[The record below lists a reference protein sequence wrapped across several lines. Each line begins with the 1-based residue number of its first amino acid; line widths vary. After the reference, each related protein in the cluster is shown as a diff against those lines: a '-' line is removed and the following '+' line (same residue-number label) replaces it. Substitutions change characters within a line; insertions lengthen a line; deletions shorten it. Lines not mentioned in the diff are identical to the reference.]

1 MGTARI
7 LLACIGIA
15 SLVSP
20 IASLREDAVQQLLDP
35 HAEGGEKE
43 VSEKPHG
50 EAAKG
55 TESSSAES
63 EGHSEA
69 SEEEH
74 GEHAV
79 SDANLTTE
87 EKEVKT
93 KQRQLGIGLSE
104 SLMAAVPW
112 NMFVLWMVMYP
123 DPQVKVYSVK
133 TLSTCMIIFCAL
145 SIESLQLGYAS
156 HHVLEGP
163 IFLMYWAAVSGV
175 GFYLRHH
182 HEGMVAFLAIL
193 SHVSAFVA
201 VRMFSELFEKVADR
215 HEHKGKYYV
224 IGIHVVFTIIT
235 TCILRTMIWVTT
247 LLLHKIDFK
256 DKQEELSDHPEH
268 TDQTDHPQVD
278 ASQQDSPVAVAHE
291 GTEAKETKET
301 SLPQEHS
308 NTVDVEADH
317 PKVTAGIYLDHETKD
332 VQTDAEPSSEHH
344 SAHHHS
350 LKEMVI
356 EEIEEANLDACV
368 IIVSCLAK
376 KCLAEMI
383 LMSLD
388 VGDDIFK
395 ALPLKKFDP
404 VSYHLALALFCAVTL
419 GLYALTAVCHVKAL
433 SHLNQR
439 FLTLSLA
446 FTAAWMSI
454 ICVKLIVK
462 QMVEDTTCLSIL
474 SALFVTPIC
483 CLMIIVL
490 DKFAD
495 FEFIRESSAEDLL
508 TGFGAV
514 IGFAWEKAFHAADE
528 AVVEDVTHQLRR
540 APAVGISSGLSEHQ
554 MDVLVALGVIAF
566 ILPGWRYL
574 VLPMALQPIPPRQPL
589 SK

>member
-1 MGTARI
+1 MGTARN
-7 LLACIGIA
+7 LLALIGIA

-35 HAEGGEKE
+35 NEESDGKK
-43 VSEKPHG
+43 VSEQPHG
-50 EAAKG
+50 EASAKQV

-69 SEEEH
+69 SEEEQ
-74 GEHAV
+74 GERAV

-182 HEGMVAFLAIL
+182 HQGMVAFLAIL

-215 HEHKGKYYV
+215 HEHKGKCYV

-235 TCILRTMIWVTT
+235 TCILRAMIWVTT

-268 TDQTDHPQVD
+268 TDHPQVD
-278 ASQQDSPVAVAHE
+278 ASQQDSPVAVAQG
-291 GTEAKETKET
+291 GTEVKED
-301 SLPQEHS
+301 HS
-308 NTVDVEADH
+308 KAEDVEADH
-317 PKVTAGIYLDHETKD
+317 PVVTAGIYLDHETKD
-332 VQTDAEPSSEHH
+332 EQTDAEPSSEHH
-344 SAHHHS
+344 PAHHHS

-404 VSYHLALALFCAVTL
+404 VSYHLALALFCAVTI
-419 GLYALTAVCHVKAL
+419 GLYALTAVCHIKAL

-495 FEFIRESSAEDLL
+495 FELIRESSAEDLL

-528 AVVEDVTHQLRR
+528 AVVEDVTHQLRH
-540 APAVGISSGLSEHQ
+540 APAVGIFSGLSEHQ

-574 VLPMALQPIPPRQPL
+574 VLPMALQPIPPRKPL